1 MKFTAEQIAGI
12 LEGDIVGNPDVE
24 VSKLSKIEEGTK
36 GSLTFLANPKYT
48 SFIYSTQASITIV
61 NKTLIRLNGKVRE
74 TWRDNSYFQILQP
87 HNKKINSLDN
97 GEFFYGFC
105 LYPKNLQ
112 PSGTTNFTE
121 IEDIRFLFEINDTAI
136 DILKEYFINTS
147 LGKEYKL
154 YESIL
159 KSKVISEGRATL
171 VIDTIL
177 EASTKFN
184 RKSLKKQKYN
194 LINEIK
200 KHYNLESFFGSKITN
215 YKELAALYTLVE
227 NVNSSFISNP
237 TQLVDNKITLLE
249 HLTKKEVNQDSKQ
262 TVLKEFLTY
271 DKDVRTL
278 TYKVLLEK
286 FNNKYD
292 TLTDGQKQVL
302 KEYINSV
309 DSTPDLRNFYNGKIL
324 ELKSTLSKITKNIK
338 DKATQIKITEV
349 SKFLTEL
356 NKTDKVNSNN
366 LVDLLQY
373 YDLVNEIKTANGQVQ
388 IKA

>member
-1 MKFTAEQIAGI
+1 MKIKHSKYKNTGI
-12 LEGDIVGNPDVE
+12 LFELLVRQITADTLKGGNSP
-24 VSKLSKIEEGTK
+24 
-36 GSLTFLANPKYT
+36 
-48 SFIYSTQASITIV
+48 
-61 NKTLIRLNGKVRE
+61 
-74 TWRDNSYFQILQP
+74 
-87 HNKKINSLDN
+87 
-97 GEFFYGFC
+97 
-105 LYPKNLQ
+105 
-112 PSGTTNFTE
+112 
-121 IEDIRFLFEINDTAI
+121 AI
-136 DILKEYFINTS
+136 DILKEYFVNTS

-154 YESIL
+154 YESII
-159 KSKVISEGRATL
+159 KSKVVTEGRATL

-227 NVNSSFISNP
+227 NINSPKISNP
-237 TQLVDNKITLLE
+237 SQLVENKVTLLE
-249 HLTKKEVNQDSKQ
+249 HLTKKEIKEDSKQ
-262 TVLKEFLTY
+262 TVLEEFSTY

-286 FNNKYD
+286 FNGKYD
-292 TLTDGQKQVL
+292 VLTNEQKQIL

-309 DSTPDLRNFYNGKIL
+309 DSTPDLRNFYNIKIN
-324 ELKSTLSKITKNIK
+324 ELKNILVREIKSIK

-356 NKTDKVNSNN
+356 KKTDKVGDNN
-366 LVDLLQY
+366 LVDLLRY
-373 YDLVNEIKTANGQVQ
+373 YQLVNEIKIANGSK
-388 IKA
+388 I